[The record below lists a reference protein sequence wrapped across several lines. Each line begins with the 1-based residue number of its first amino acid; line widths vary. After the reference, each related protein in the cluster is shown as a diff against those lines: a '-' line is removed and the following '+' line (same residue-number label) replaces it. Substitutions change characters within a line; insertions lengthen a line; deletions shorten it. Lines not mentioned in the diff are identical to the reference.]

1 MGTLLGL
8 LLIISLIRAFAFV
21 VSISSTD
28 ETLSSWQNIKNWLK
42 SL

>member
-1 MGTLLGL
+1 MGNILGL

-28 ETLSSWQNIKNWLK
+28 ETLSSWQNIKNWLN

>member
-1 MGTLLGL
+1 METIL
-8 LLIISLIRAFAFV
+8 LLILFIAVIRAFAFV